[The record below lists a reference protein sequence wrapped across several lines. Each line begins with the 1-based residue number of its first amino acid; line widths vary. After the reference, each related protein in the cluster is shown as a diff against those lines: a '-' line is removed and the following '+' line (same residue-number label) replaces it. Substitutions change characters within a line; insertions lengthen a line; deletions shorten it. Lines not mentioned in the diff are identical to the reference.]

1 MPVPSLSDLK
11 KALRN
16 LEEEQPQNLLPQAIP
31 LSTILNN
38 TEPALDAEKE
48 VQRGLDDL
56 EEIGALQAT
65 NRMRI
70 EDLLNPSDEKDII
83 QECSDRDIFQAV
95 MDVRA
100 ARENAEITGGADD
113 ADDDAAVIIRP
124 SRSEALKAVSTIQQ
138 FLSPVDEPFARKLEG
153 LLASFGRQTRLEGL
167 TLDRELFWLQWRF
180 GSRDTAW
187 AVGTVR
193 SVPQV
198 HYE

>member
-1 MPVPSLSDLK
+1 MRLAAAAWQEVDVTTIQRCWNKSGIIPDCFFQTTTESSSS
-11 KALRN
+11 
-16 LEEEQPQNLLPQAIP
+16 QAIP

-83 QECSDRDIFQAV
+83 QECSDCDIFQAV

-153 LLASFGRQTRLEGL
+153 LLASFGRQTRLEGMKMA
-167 TLDRELFWLQWRF
+167 TDSEITSYF
-180 GSRDTAW
+180 S
-187 AVGTVR
+187 
-193 SVPQV
+193 SK
-198 HYE
+198 